1 MTTTNGALT
10 LSGLGQRTFAR
21 RPLGRSVAV
30 AADPVAAHPTAAHP
44 TATQLVVA
52 APVATGLLSDRAM
65 VAFVVVK
72 ETAAAL
78 AITALVLAA
87 ILL

>member
-10 LSGLGQRTFAR
+10 LSGLGQRTFHR
-21 RPLGRSVAV
+21 RPLGRSAAV
-30 AADPVAAHPTAAHP
+30 AAQPVAAQPVVTAP
-44 TATQLVVA
+44 I
-52 APVATGLLSDRAM
+52 ATGPLSDRAM
-65 VAFVVVK
+65 IAFVVVK

>member
-10 LSGLGQRTFAR
+10 LAGLGQRALAR

-30 AADPVAAHPTAAHP
+30 AALP
-44 TATQLVVA
+44 ATA
-52 APVATGLLSDRAM
+52 APVSAPSMATAPAADGLLSDRAM
-65 VAFVVVK
+65 IAFVVMK

>member
-10 LSGLGQRTFAR
+10 LAGLGQRALAR

-30 AADPVAAHPTAAHP
+30 AADRVAAQPLVTAPVAA
-44 TATQLVVA
+44 
-52 APVATGLLSDRAM
+52 GLLSDRAM
-65 VAFVVVK
+65 IAFVVVK

>member
-10 LSGLGQRTFAR
+10 LPGLGQRTFPR

-30 AADPVAAHPTAAHP
+30 ATQPVVT
-44 TATQLVVA
+44 
-52 APVATGLLSDRAM
+52 APVATGPLSDRAM
-65 VAFVVVK
+65 IAFVVVK